1 MRGTYAATGEEE
13 TSQEAEKRKNGVDIF
28 QGLNLETRNNDVI
41 RNAVTGEPQTLLIKG
56 LSSSQSNHLLK
67 QSFDQ
72 TKPQFLPKHK
82 RMAIQLG

>member
-72 TKPQFLPKHK
+72 TKPQFSPKHK

>member
-1 MRGTYAATGEEE
+1 MRGTYASTGEEE
-13 TSQEAEKRKNGVDIF
+13 SSAEAAKNKKNVDIF
-28 QGLNLETRNNDVI
+28 QGLNLDTRNNDVI
-41 RNAVTGEPQTLLIKG
+41 RNAVSGEPQTLLIKG

-72 TKPQFLPKHK
+72 TKPQFSPKHK